1 MPGSGRLSEDDV
13 VFRASF
19 TNRFTSLLAYYLESV
34 GSKIAEDSGCLPGR
48 RDSTMDISE
57 YHESAGG
64 PTIATPWFRETTT
77 GDQAFGALK
86 DWVAGC
92 PC

>member
-1 MPGSGRLSEDDV
+1 MTL

-19 TNRFTSLLAYYLESV
+19 TTRFTSLLPYHLESV

-48 RDSTMDISE
+48 RDSTMDTSE
-57 YHESAGG
+57 YHESGGG
-64 PTIATPWFRETTT
+64 PTMATRWFRETTT

-86 DWVAGC
+86 DWVVGC
-92 PC
+92 GC